1 MGACLKV
8 CKKCSGVSAKD
19 SKGVI
24 AKGDIR
30 TGCFGYCAKK
40 HKELADQVY
49 VKFAGEIV
57 ARGSKKKLVK
67 AIEALG

>member
-19 SKGVI
+19 FKGVV

-30 TGCFGYCAKK
+30 TGCFGYCAKR
-40 HKELADQVY
+40 HKELEDHVY
-49 VKFAGEIV
+49 VRYAGEIV
-57 ARGSKKKLVK
+57 ARRSKKKLVK
-67 AIEALG
+67 AVGALR

>member
-1 MGACLKV
+1 M
-8 CKKCSGVSAKD
+8 
-19 SKGVI
+19 I